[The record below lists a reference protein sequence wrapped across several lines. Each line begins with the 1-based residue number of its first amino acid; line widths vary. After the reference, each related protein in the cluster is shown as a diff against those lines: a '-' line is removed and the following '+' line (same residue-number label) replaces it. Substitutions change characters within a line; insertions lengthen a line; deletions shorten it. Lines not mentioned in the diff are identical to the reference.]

1 MWISEKLKEEKLNK
15 TISVAKVISGG
26 EDLTVMSD
34 KEIRQPV
41 VAKQYGIY
49 SLVPAGA
56 NVIMCEDAVIGV
68 GDKPQLDLLEG
79 EACIYSK
86 GGYILLK
93 NNGDVIIN
101 GKKLTI

>member
-101 GKKLTI
+101 GKKLAI

>member
-15 TISVAKVISGG
+15 TVSVAKAISGG
-26 EDLTVMSD
+26 EELTVMSD

-41 VAKQYGIY
+41 VAKQYGFY
-49 SLVPAGA
+49 SLIPDGA

-68 GDKPQLDLLEG
+68 GDKPQLNLLEG